1 MANRAPGKHYRDGI
15 SITKLF
21 KMFPDNETARKWF
34 ESIIWPDG
42 PKCPYCGSMNVQD
55 NIKHKSMTHRCRD
68 CKNKPRFSLK
78 TGTVMQSTKLDYQ
91 TWAIAIYM
99 VTTNIKGISSMKIHR
114 ELNITQKSAWHLAHR
129 LRQTFESGSS
139 VFLGPVEV
147 DETYMGGKEANKH
160 ESKKLKSGRGGV
172 GKTAVVGIK
181 DRKTNKVVAKVVPDT
196 KKPTLQGFIGEQV
209 NPDAEKFTDNNTAYN
224 GLEKRESV
232 NHSIGEYVKGRVHT
246 NGIESFWAMFKRSHK
261 GTYHKMSPKHLQ
273 RYVVEFVGRHNQRP
287 FDTLNQMKQVV
298 DGMTGKRLTYRNL
311 VRENGLDNF
320 AR

>member
-1 MANRAPGKHYRDGI
+1 MTNAPGKHYRNGI

-21 KMFPDNETARKWF
+21 KMFPDNDTAKKWF
-34 ESIIWPDG
+34 EGIIWPEG
-42 PKCPYCGSMNVQD
+42 PKCPHCGSMNVQD
-55 NIKHKSMTHRCRD
+55 NIKHKTMTHRCRD
-68 CKNKPRFSLK
+68 CSNKPRFSLK

-99 VTTNIKGISSMKIHR
+99 VTTSIKGVSSMKIHR
-114 ELNITQKSAWHLAHR
+114 ELEITQKSAWHLAHR
-129 LRQTFESGSS
+129 LRETFASEGHLF
-139 VFLGPVEV
+139 VGPVEV

-160 ESKKLKSGRGGV
+160 DRKKLKSGRGGV

-181 DRKTNKVVAKVVPDT
+181 DRKTNKVVARVVPNV

-209 NPDAEKFTDNNTAYN
+209 NPSAEKFTDNNTAYN
-224 GLEKRESV
+224 GLANRESV

-246 NGIESFWAMFKRSHK
+246 NGIESFWSMFKRAHK

-273 RYVVEFVGRHNQRP
+273 RYVIEFVGRHNQRP
-287 FDTLNQMKQVV
+287 FDTLKQMGQVV
-298 DGMTGKRLTYRNL
+298 DGMTGKRLTYKNL
-311 VRENGLDNF
+311 VMENGLDNF